1 MRCAAP
7 LACACALAWS
17 TPAAAQVGPAAPD
30 WAFGTPGGEV
40 AVVAACTASLATYLL
55 PQRRSAW
62 GAASSEE
69 RNEAIGLASDL
80 TGATVGTLLLLG
92 SGYALEG
99 SYLAGAGVPDP
110 YSRALRTSLIE
121 VEAAAL
127 STGLS
132 NMIKRLSGRC
142 RPRSWRTDRCGETDL
157 DFDAFPSGHTTPV
170 AAIAGAR
177 LNLAL
182 RTTGDAAP
190 RLGALAL
197 AEVATVVTMAL
208 RIGSGAHSWQDVG
221 AGMILGHVTGFAIAA
236 IHPIQPAP
244 ARYAAGALPQEPG
257 AEPAAITWA
266 WAF

>member
-1 MRCAAP
+1 MRYAVA

-17 TPAAAQVGPAAPD
+17 TPAAAQVGAAAPD
-30 WAFGTPGGEV
+30 WAFGSPGGEV
-40 AVVAACTASLATYLL
+40 AVAAASAASLATYLL

-62 GAASSEE
+62 GAAESVE
-69 RNEAIGLASDL
+69 RNETIGRASDI
-80 TGATVGTLLLLG
+80 TGAAVGTLLVLG

-99 SYLAGAGVPDP
+99 SYLAGAGVRHPF
-110 YSRALRTSLIE
+110 SRALRTSLIE

-142 RPRSWRTDRCGETDL
+142 RPRSWRTDRCGDTDL

-190 RLGALAL
+190 RLGALAI
-197 AEVATVVTMAL
+197 AEAATVVTMAL

-236 IHPIQPAP
+236 IHPIAP
-244 ARYAAGALPQEPG
+244 SKAQYAAGALPGPTP
-257 AEPAAITWA
+257 EPAAVTWS
-266 WAF
+266 WTF

>member
-1 MRCAAP
+1 MRYAAP
-7 LACACALAWS
+7 LACVCALAWS
-17 TPAAAQVGPAAPD
+17 APAAAQAGPAAPD
-30 WAFGTPGGEV
+30 WAFGTPGGE
-40 AVVAACTASLATYLL
+40 AALAAACTASLATYLL
-55 PQRRSAW
+55 PQRRSGW

-69 RNEAIGLASDL
+69 RNDAIGLASDI
-80 TGATVGTLLLLG
+80 TGAAVGTLLLLG

-99 SYLAGAGVPDP
+99 SYLAGAGVPRP
-110 YSRALRTSLIE
+110 YARALRTSLIE
-121 VEAAAL
+121 VEAVAL

-132 NMIKRLSGRC
+132 NVIKRLSGRC

-197 AEVATVVTMAL
+197 AEAATVVTMAL
-208 RIGSGAHSWQDVG
+208 RIGAGAHSWQDVG

-236 IHPIQPAP
+236 IHPIQPSEAK
-244 ARYAAGALPQEPG
+244 YAAGALPGPPP
-257 AEPAAITWA
+257 EPAAVTWS

>member
-1 MRCAAP
+1 MRAAAP
-7 LACACALAWS
+7 LAFACALAWC
-17 TPAAAQVGPAAPD
+17 TTAAAQAGPAAPD

-40 AVVAACTASLATYLL
+40 AVAAVCTASLGAYLL
-55 PQRRSAW
+55 PQRRSTW

-69 RNEAIGLASDL
+69 RNETIGLVSDI
-80 TGATVGTLLLLG
+80 TGAAVGTMLVLG

-99 SYLAGAGVPDP
+99 GYLAGAGVRRPF
-110 YSRALRTSLIE
+110 SRALRTSLIE

-132 NMIKRLSGRC
+132 SVIKRLSGRC
-142 RPRSWRTDRCGETDL
+142 RPRSWRTDRCGDTDL

-190 RLGALAL
+190 RLGALAI
-197 AEVATVVTMAL
+197 AEAATVVTMAL

-236 IHPIQPAP
+236 IHPIAP
-244 ARYAAGALPQEPG
+244 SKAPYAPGPLPEPTP
-257 AEPAAITWA
+257 EPAAFTWS
-266 WAF
+266 WTF